1 VVVERQVGART
12 LRARCEPRN
21 EQRAASALSAFE
33 RLGQPTEGAELRFG
47 WSAFRLA
54 DDGGG
59 VLRACEPD
67 FDAWPEREWR
77 ATIDVTLDVVEAQT
91 QLLRSTGAK
100 GEDVAFD
107 QVVLAAPGA
116 IEEPRAF
123 MRRTEALAPEDSG
136 WLVGALDDPEALSAS
151 DRLEAVAIA
160 ALVRRRAGL
169 LPALTLPKGCVAIVT
184 GASVETV
191 LDPAGRELL

>member
-1 VVVERQVGART
+1 MVVERQVGGRT

-21 EQRAASALSAFE
+21 ERRAASALSALE
-33 RLGQPTEGAELRFG
+33 RLGDLTEGAELRFG

-54 DDGGG
+54 DDGDG
-59 VLRACEPD
+59 VLVACEPD
-67 FDAWPEREWR
+67 FGAWPNRDWR

-91 QLLRSTGAK
+91 QLLRSTGAT

-123 MRRTEALAPEDSG
+123 MRRVGALAPEDSG
-136 WLVGALDDPEALSAS
+136 WLVGAIDDPEALSAS

-169 LPALTLPKGCVAIVT
+169 LPALTLPEGSVAILT
-184 GASVETV
+184 GASVEMV
-191 LDPAGRELL
+191 LDAAGRELL